1 MAAPAVAN
9 IILGGATVYYAA
21 VATAVV
27 DETTVAAGAAWTSPW
42 ARVGYTK
49 APVTFVYEDE
59 QFMAEIEEELT
70 AVKARRVKESV
81 RIETVL
87 AELTP
92 AYLNLALGGTVT
104 TTAAGASQTAYEDLP
119 VGGTATLP
127 EYAWGFEGTYVTA
140 AGVSFPVRLTLYR
153 GIAKLN
159 GPLTF
164 SNRNNEYPGISLQI
178 NALADTGKS
187 AGNKLFDFYRV
198 TAVATS

>member
-1 MAAPAVAN
+1 MATPTVAN
-9 IILGGATVYYAA
+9 IIMGGATVYYAA

-27 DETTVAAGAAWTSPW
+27 DETSVAYGAAWTAPW

-59 QFMAEIEEELT
+59 QFMAEVEEELT
-70 AVKARRVKESV
+70 AVKARRIKENA

-92 AYLNLALGGTVT
+92 TYINLALGGTVT
-104 TTAAGASQTAYEDLP
+104 TTAAGASQTAYDDLP
-119 VGGTATLP
+119 VGGTAILP
-127 EYAWGFEGTYVTA
+127 EYAWGFEGQYINS
-140 AGVSFPVRLTLYR
+140 AGVSFPVRLTMYR

-164 SNRNNEYPGISLQI
+164 SNRNNEYPGINLQI

-187 AGNKLFDFYRV
+187 AGNKLFDLYRV